1 MTPRTAV
8 VTFQT
13 SATFAAAKKNRVPV
27 TEIDVRGDDVARKLG
42 RVRPAAVDR
51 TLKGASFNSAL

>member
-1 MTPRTAV
+1 M
-8 VTFQT
+8 TFQT

-27 TEIDVRGDDVARKLG
+27 TEIDVRGADAARKLG

-51 TLKGASFNSAL
+51 TLRGSSFNSAL

>member
-1 MTPRTAV
+1 M
-8 VTFQT
+8 TFQT

-27 TEIDVRGDDVARKLG
+27 TEIDVRGADAAKKLG

-51 TLKGASFNSAL
+51 SARGSSFNSAL